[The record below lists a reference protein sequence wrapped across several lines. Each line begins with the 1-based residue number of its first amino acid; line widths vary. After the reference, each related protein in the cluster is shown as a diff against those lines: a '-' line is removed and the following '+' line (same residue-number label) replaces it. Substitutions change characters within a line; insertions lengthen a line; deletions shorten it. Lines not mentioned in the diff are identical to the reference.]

1 MALPRP
7 QPDFQVG
14 PLSGEAEPEKTQQV
28 LAIPGPSSG
37 DTEGNER
44 GRGLGHWLCPTCPV
58 LPQALFES
66 PPPSQTGAHLP
77 LSPPALPSALLRLR
91 PARRSPGPEQAG
103 GVRLGPAQEL
113 GRPETQ
119 PEQGGPQAGGAGSRG
134 QAVIPELGPR
144 ATHPP
149 DPSFRACKLHSHPQ
163 SFPPRLLPHRR
174 GVNTSWLVQFQ
185 RPRGPH
191 LGQAWA
197 EAAAE
202 VRTPRGA
209 AWGCDAGAGL
219 TAPKRSGIPC
229 SPGAPKEVRPQKKL
243 TNLYKRK

>member
-103 GVRLGPAQEL
+103 GVRLRPAQEL

-119 PEQGGPQAGGAGSRG
+119 PEQSGPQAGVAGPRG

-163 SFPPRLLPHRR
+163 SFPQRLLPHRR
-174 GVNTSWLVQFQ
+174 GHQ
-185 RPRGPH
+185 
-191 LGQAWA
+191 
-197 EAAAE
+197 
-202 VRTPRGA
+202 
-209 AWGCDAGAGL
+209 D
-219 TAPKRSGIPC
+219 TAVPV
-229 SPGAPKEVRPQKKL
+229 PGAQGPTPWPGLGSSSSRRHD
-243 TNLYKRK
+243 TRRGRKGL